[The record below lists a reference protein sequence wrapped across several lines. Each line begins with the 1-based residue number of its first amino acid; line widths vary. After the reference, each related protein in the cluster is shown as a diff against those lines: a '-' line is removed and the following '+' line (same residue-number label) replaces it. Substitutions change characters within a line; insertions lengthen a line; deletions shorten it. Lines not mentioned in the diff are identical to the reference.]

1 MAHLNPTTVHGLL
14 HVTDSIYIAK
24 QKYDAIVYE
33 NSTINFGD
41 ETVPAML
48 RGSTASVV
56 SKTGTASVE
65 AATEVSVK
73 SKNGNTTITS
83 SKAINATAETTANVS
98 GKTGATL
105 SGGTNATVEAKN
117 GAATIKAT
125 EKDELDAPRIV
136 IGNYETNYGS
146 DIPDF
151 AAEEGAVYFRILD
164 LGQSQGVYD
173 DADIVKY

>member
-65 AATEVSVK
+65 AAT
-73 SKNGNTTITS
+73 
-83 SKAINATAETTANVS
+83 TANVS
-98 GKTGATL
+98 GRTGATL